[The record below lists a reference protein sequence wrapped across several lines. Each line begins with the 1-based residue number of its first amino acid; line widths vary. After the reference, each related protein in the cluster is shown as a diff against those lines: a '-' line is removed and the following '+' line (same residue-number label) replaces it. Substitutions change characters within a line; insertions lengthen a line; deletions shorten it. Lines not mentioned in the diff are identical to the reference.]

1 MSPSTTEVPDTMLME
16 FPCLPSL
23 TAGMVAAGFQPSNPD
38 CIDIMQ
44 PILEVRHLRKKYS
57 SIEAVGDVSFTVP
70 TGICF
75 GLLGPN
81 GAGKTTTLEIIEDI
95 IPASGGEVLYQG
107 KPRSKAFREE
117 IGIQFQHTSL
127 LNFLSVRETL
137 ETFAGLFKTSGDCRE
152 ISRRCGLDAIENQ
165 RNDRLSG
172 GQAQRLM
179 LALALI
185 NQPRLVFL
193 DEPSTG
199 LDPQSRRNLWGI
211 IKELKEEGRTLIL
224 TTHSMEEAEFLC
236 DDIAIM
242 DQGTIIASG
251 SPGELIERYGGGSS
265 IVLPSHIPLASL
277 HGLEVTTRPSGGEI
291 VIHTDTVHQGL
302 KELIE
307 RNIDLPGISIHSA
320 NLEDVFLHL
329 TGKKLRE

>member
-1 MSPSTTEVPDTMLME
+1 
-16 FPCLPSL
+16 
-23 TAGMVAAGFQPSNPD
+23 
-38 CIDIMQ
+38 MQ
-44 PILEVRHLRKKYS
+44 PILEVRHLRKCFS
-57 SIEAVGDVSFTVP
+57 SIEAVRDVSFSVP
-70 TGICF
+70 SGICF

-95 IPASGGEVLYQG
+95 IPATSGDVLYRG
-107 KPRSKAFREE
+107 KPRNRTFREE
-117 IGIQFQHTSL
+117 IGIQFQHTAL
-127 LNFLSVRETL
+127 FNFLSVRETL
-137 ETFAGLFKTSGDCRE
+137 ETFAGLYSNPVDCRE
-152 ISRRCGLDAIENQ
+152 ITHRCGLDTIENQ
-165 RNDRLSG
+165 RNDKLSG

-185 NQPRLVFL
+185 NQPQLVFL

-211 IKELKEEGRTLIL
+211 IRELKDEGRTLIL
-224 TTHSMEEAEFLC
+224 TTHSMEEAEYLC

-251 SPGELIERYGGGSS
+251 SPDDLIERHGGGSS
-265 IVLPSHIPLASL
+265 IILPGHIPHETLQ
-277 HGLEVTTRPSGGEI
+277 GLEYTVHNNGTEI
-291 VIHTDTVHQGL
+291 LVHTDTVHQGL

-307 RNIDLPGISIHSA
+307 RHIDLPGISVHSA
-320 NLEDVFLHL
+320 NLEDVFLRL